1 MEKMYRDIVK
11 EVTPADDVI
20 AGVIEVY
27 DNVIDVCD
35 LIIDTANMMDGWRDA
50 EVYDFASDN
59 ERHVNKNVRS
69 NIILDINGD
78 EYTTHP
84 LFSYT
89 NLMVRRY
96 FDEYCDKYHFNYDYI
111 EQTQM
116 LKYFEN
122 DHYDVHFDTGPRF
135 PRVVSGLLYLND
147 VISGGETYFSHFD
160 VSVKPKK
167 GRLVIFP
174 ANYAYAHGAMPVKK
188 GEKNVFVY
196 WARESRMD

>member
-1 MEKMYRDIVK
+1 MDMYRDIVTQVK
-11 EVTPADDVI
+11 PPDDVI

-50 EVYDFASDN
+50 EVYDIASDN
-59 ERHVNKNVRS
+59 ERHVNKNMRS
-69 NIILDINGD
+69 NIILDINGN

-89 NLMVRRY
+89 NLMVTRY
-96 FDEYCDKYHFNYDYI
+96 FDTYCDKYHFNYDYI

-122 DHYDVHFDTGPRF
+122 DHYDAHFDTGPRF

-147 VISGGETYFSHFD
+147 VPRGGETYFENFD
-160 VSVKPKK
+160 VSIKPKE

-174 ANYAYAHGAMPVKK
+174 ANYAYSHAALPVKK
-188 GEKNVFVY
+188 GVKNVFVY
-196 WARESRMD
+196 WARESRLD